1 MVANGLGPPLSG
13 RDRAG
18 WALCLGGVSLGV
30 AFLVLTVAFVARES
44 AATWRGAGALADFL
58 WRAPWSPLAQPPSL
72 GVGHAL
78 RSTILVAGTSLAA
91 AVPIGVGIGIFAS
104 EVAPRAVRA
113 ALQPALELLAGIP
126 AVVYGFFGYVTVVRG
141 LERGLGMAS
150 GECLL
155 AAATILTLM
164 VLPFIAS
171 TTAEALR
178 AVPADL
184 RDAAVALGS
193 TRFHV
198 IRRVVL
204 RRALPGLFAAVAL
217 GLARALSETLAVL
230 MLSGNSVAPPTTLL
244 DRGQPITALLATELG
259 ESAVG
264 SPKYAALYGAGLL
277 LLLVVLAINGS
288 IWALR
293 RWALAVSRG

>member
-1 MVANGLGPPLSG
+1 MHGLGPPLSQ
-13 RDRAG
+13 RDQIG
-18 WALCLGGVSLGV
+18 WALCLAGVSVGV
-30 AFLVLTVAFVARES
+30 AFLALTVAFVAREAS
-44 AATWRGAGALADFL
+44 GAWRGVGGLPGFL
-58 WRAPWSPLAQPPSL
+58 WRDAWSPLAQPPSL

-78 RSTILVAGTSLAA
+78 RSTLLLTGASLAA
-91 AVPIGVGIGIFAS
+91 AIPLGVGIGLFAA
-104 EVAPRAVRA
+104 EVAPRSMRVV
-113 ALQPALELLAGIP
+113 LQPALELLAGIP
-126 AVVYGFFGYVTVVRG
+126 AVVYGFFGYVTVARG
-141 LERGLGMAS
+141 LERGLGMAT

-155 AAATILTLM
+155 AAATILAMM

-171 TTAEALR
+171 TSAEAFR
-178 AVPADL
+178 AVPADV
-184 RDAAVALGS
+184 RDAAVGLGA

-204 RRALPGLFAAVAL
+204 RRALPGLFAAVGL

-230 MLSGNSVAPPTTLL
+230 MLSGNSVAPPSSLL

-277 LLLVVLAINGS
+277 LLVVVLAINAG

-293 RWALAVSRG
+293 RWTLAVSHG

>member
-1 MVANGLGPPLSG
+1 MNGLGPALSQ
-13 RDRAG
+13 RDRLG
-18 WALCLGGVSLGV
+18 WALCLVGVGTGV
-30 AFLVLTVAFVARES
+30 AFLTLTVAFVARE
-44 AATWRGAGALADFL
+44 AAGAWRGPGALAGFL
-58 WRAPWSPLAQPPSL
+58 WNDAWSPLASPPSL

-78 RSTILVAGTSLAA
+78 RSTVLVAVTALAA
-91 AVPIGVGIGIFAS
+91 AVPLGIGIGVFAV
-104 EVAPRAVRA
+104 EVAPQAVRTV
-113 ALQPALELLAGIP
+113 LQPALELLAGIP
-126 AVVYGFFGYVTVVRG
+126 AVVYGFFGYVTVVRA
-141 LERGLGMAS
+141 LERGLGMSS

-155 AAATILTLM
+155 AAAAILALM

-171 TTAEALR
+171 MAAEALR

-184 RDAAVALGS
+184 RDAALSLGA

-198 IRRVVL
+198 VRRVVL

-230 MLSGNSVAPPTTLL
+230 MLSGNSVAPPHTLL

-264 SPKYAALYGAGLL
+264 SPKYTALYGAGLL
-277 LLLVVLAINGS
+277 LLAVVLAINAG
-288 IWALR
+288 IWVLR
-293 RWALAVSRG
+293 RRALAVSHD